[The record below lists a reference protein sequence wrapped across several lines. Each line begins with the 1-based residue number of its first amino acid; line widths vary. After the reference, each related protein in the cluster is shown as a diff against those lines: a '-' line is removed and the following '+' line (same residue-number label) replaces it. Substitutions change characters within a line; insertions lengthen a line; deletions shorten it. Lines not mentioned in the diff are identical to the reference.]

1 MQICFLCGV
10 AIIVLLTVSTVYRH
24 KVHVRNNLCT
34 VTLQCATVPV
44 LHRTWFLRSTWILPF
59 QYRKNA
65 KDGNFDFS
73 PRKIKKHYKRRAQN
87 KNNSEQLAVVLL
99 SDFPLF
105 AYFTTGSSLFYKVIL
120 YFCSFHY
127 LQVSL
132 AILVL
137 GHALFEL
144 IVGKVLKQAQH
155 DNISSLNSV
164 QQFCI
169 FFP

>member
-1 MQICFLCGV
+1 M
-10 AIIVLLTVSTVYRH
+10 STVYRH

-65 KDGNFDFS
+65 KDDNFDFS
-73 PRKIKKHYKRRAQN
+73 PRKIKKLYKRRAQN
-87 KNNSEQLAVVLL
+87 SEQLSVVLL
-99 SDFPLF
+99 SAFPFF

>member
-1 MQICFLCGV
+1 M
-10 AIIVLLTVSTVYRH
+10 
-24 KVHVRNNLCT
+24 
-34 VTLQCATVPV
+34 
-44 LHRTWFLRSTWILPF
+44 PF

-65 KDGNFDFS
+65 KDDNFDFS